1 MPDFRFFKSLFR
13 SRPSGAR
20 RSACEIRDLIRALRD
35 QPAGERR
42 GANVSLTDPGV
53 DDAFLPALIEATRDS
68 DDYIRA
74 SAAHALGHY
83 SLHELPRARSAVL
96 AALRDDASAE
106 VRAGAAEALGRCS
119 SQCTSALIDALR
131 DASPEVRTSAIASLA
146 LGGTDEAIAALRQ
159 RARTDADAEVRRRA
173 VYELGGLKDERLLD
187 VLLQAARDADDQVRA
202 ESIHAVHETA
212 RELPEAVIPLFI
224 SAVSDPSA
232 RVREQ
237 ACLALR
243 YSTPQ
248 AIPALMQALADEAP
262 GVRLEA
268 VIALGSLDASE
279 AIDPIAELMR
289 SDPDEEVRCYA
300 ASALSDLS
308 DPRAAERLSAPGDDA
323 TETLRARAAR
333 IWALGATHSASALP
347 TLCEALHDAEAEIR
361 LSAVQGMKSL
371 LAFTRE
377 GVSSALPALCE
388 AAADLDRDVRCQ
400 VIEALALLEDPQ
412 AVPTLLRAVADPD
425 AEVRAQAYLALPR
438 ATSND
443 LEDVLIAGLGDADTG
458 VQRAAAK
465 GLALCG
471 PLGRWRE
478 MLPYLKDPAND
489 ALARGSLVEAVAR
502 TRLPDAMSA
511 LAGVLNDVDCQ
522 VRAQLC
528 RALQE
533 DADPQF
539 VEPLIRRL
547 EDEDEDVR
555 AEASLALAATADARG
570 FEPLKRLLRQENVA
584 RVRRRVVWA
593 LSFFPPQE
601 CLPLLTQSLVDPD
614 EHVRAQAVLALEQL
628 CTVDELTH
636 LLERLPRCVTDDVR
650 GALAQAI
657 DASEGREG
665 IPSKSERRLRMGTV
679 HYE

>member
-1 MPDFRFFKSLFR
+1 M
-13 SRPSGAR
+13 
-20 RSACEIRDLIRALRD
+20 
-35 QPAGERR
+35 
-42 GANVSLTDPGV
+42 SLTDPGV
-53 DDAFLPALIEATRDS
+53 DDAFLPALIEATRDG
-68 DDYIRA
+68 DAYIRA

-83 SLHELPRARSAVL
+83 PLDELPRARRAVL

-119 SQCTSALIDALR
+119 ARYTSALIDALR

-146 LGGTDEAIAALRQ
+146 LAGTDEAIAAVKQ
-159 RARTDADAEVRRRA
+159 RACTDADAEVRRGA
-173 VYELGGLKDERLLD
+173 VYELGSMKDERLLD
-187 VLLQAARDADDQVRA
+187 VLLQAARDADDRVRA
-202 ESIHAVHETA
+202 ESIHALHETA
-212 RELPEAVIPLFI
+212 RDPPEAVIPLFV

-248 AIPALMQALADEAP
+248 AIPALMQALFDEAP

-279 AIDPIAELMR
+279 AFDPIAELMR
-289 SDPDEEVRCYA
+289 SDPDEEVRCHA
-300 ASALSDLS
+300 ASALSDLR
-308 DPRAAERLSAPGDDA
+308 DPRAAERLSTPGDA

-333 IWALGATHSASALP
+333 IEALGATHSAAALP
-347 TLCEALHDAEAEIR
+347 ALCEALHDAEAEVR
-361 LSAVQGMKSL
+361 LSAARGMTSL

-377 GVSSALPALCE
+377 AVSSALPALCG

-400 VIEALALLEDPQ
+400 VIEALAQLEDPQ

-438 ATSND
+438 ATSSG
-443 LEDVLIAGLGDADTG
+443 LEDVLIAGLGDTDTG

-471 PLGRWRE
+471 PSGRWRE
-478 MLPYLKDPAND
+478 MLRYLKDPTND
-489 ALARGSLVEAVAR
+489 ALARGSLVEVAAR

-511 LAGVLNDVDCQ
+511 LAGALNDVNSR

-533 DADPQF
+533 CADPQF

-570 FEPLKRLLRQENVA
+570 FEPLKRLLRQENEA

-593 LSFFPPQE
+593 LSFFPPLE

-614 EHVRAQAVLALEQL
+614 EHVRAQVVLALEQL

-636 LLERLPRCVTDDVR
+636 LLERLPRRVTDDVR

-665 IPSKSERRLRMGTV
+665 IPSKSERRLRVGTV